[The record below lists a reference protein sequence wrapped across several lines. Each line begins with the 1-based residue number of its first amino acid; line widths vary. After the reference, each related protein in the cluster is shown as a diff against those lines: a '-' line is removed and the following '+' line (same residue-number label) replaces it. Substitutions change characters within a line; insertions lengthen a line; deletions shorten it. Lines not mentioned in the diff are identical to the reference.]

1 MKKTV
6 TLAISLII
14 AVFFQFSC
22 QTDLGDLDRVTVIE
36 NVIGKW
42 HVVRDDGD
50 ITSEYQVEI
59 IEDNEVENGIIIT
72 NFINNGANAH
82 ATINDLEITVPSQ
95 QLGTN
100 TVNASGVISND
111 FQSIEWNITIDND
124 NVTAT
129 FTPGTITKKLAL

>member
-82 ATINDLEITVPSQ
+82 ATINDLEITVPTQ

>member
-42 HVVRDDGD
+42 HVVRDDGG

-59 IEDNEVENGIIIT
+59 IEDNEVENGIILT
-72 NFINNGANAH
+72 NFINNGADAH

-111 FQSIEWNITIDND
+111 FQSIEWNITIDNE
-124 NVTAT
+124 NVTAN

>member
-42 HVVRDDGD
+42 HVVRDDGG

-59 IEDNEVENGIIIT
+59 IEDNEVENGIILT
-72 NFINNGANAH
+72 NFINNGADAH

-124 NVTAT
+124 NVTAI